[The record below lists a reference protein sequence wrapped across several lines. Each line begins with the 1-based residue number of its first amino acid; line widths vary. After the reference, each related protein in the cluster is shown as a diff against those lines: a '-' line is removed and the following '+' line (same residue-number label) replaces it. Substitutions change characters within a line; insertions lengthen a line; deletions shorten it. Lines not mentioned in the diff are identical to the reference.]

1 MEILLFVLFVCLG
14 LILYQ
19 DLKFRKIHVAI
30 PVVLFAMALY
40 IFEEKTPY
48 PYIIYILNLVFL
60 SLILIFLV
68 IYMSVKNK
76 QFLNPFTNY
85 FGLGDLLFYVAI
97 SPLFLTREYV
107 LFFICSMVFS
117 IFLQTGLKKIIK
129 DTTVPLAGYSAFLL
143 MLIVVKDLWL
153 PLPKMTIL

>member
-1 MEILLFVLFVCLG
+1 LEILLFILFACLG

-40 IFEEKTPY
+40 TFEEKTPY
-48 PYIIYILNLVFL
+48 PFIIYILNLLFLLLILVFL
-60 SLILIFLV
+60 V
-68 IYMSVKNK
+68 VYMSVKNK

-85 FGLGDLLFYVAI
+85 FGLGDLLFFVAI

-117 IFLQTGLKKIIK
+117 IVLQSGLKTIIK
-129 DTTVPLAGYSAFLL
+129 DTTVPLAGYSALL
-143 MLIVVKDLWL
+143 LILIVVKDLWL
-153 PLPKMTIL
+153 PLSKMTIL